1 VDPALL
7 RSGRFDYLLRFTA
20 PSALEREAVFRL
32 CCERVPQA
40 PDVDLRELAERTDGF
55 TGADIESLCKKATL
69 LAIDH
74 LKRAPSGSRD
84 TFVVARRDFIR
95 ALDSE
100 QHAIPSQSSVSEA
113 QPAGSQESNPRR
125 APEGRAGAV

>member
-1 VDPALL
+1 M
-7 RSGRFDYLLRFTA
+7 
-20 PSALEREAVFRL
+20 FRL
-32 CCERVPQA
+32 CCERVPLA
-40 PDVDLRELAERTDGF
+40 PDVDLRELAERTDGL

-100 QHAIPSQSSVSEA
+100 QHAIPSQPSPAEA
-113 QPAGSQESNPRR
+113 KPAGPQESNPRR